1 MDAISTRLETVIEQN
16 KEIIKL
22 LKDIEKNQKQV
33 NLNEYFSS

>member
-22 LKDIEKNQKQV
+22 LKDIEKNTGS
-33 NLNEYFSS
+33 YTD